1 MEIIIASGPVI
12 IEDDKVLVN
21 KHGDTDFW
29 KFPGGEVKDFS
40 ELSLEEHARR
50 EVKEEMGIDIEII
63 KPMTTTLARKD
74 DTIVVLVHFLANR
87 IGDVELGEDIR
98 EWAWLDIHDLHDDI
112 APNIEPLIN
121 EYLAGK

>member
-29 KFPGGEVKDFS
+29 KFPGGQVQDFS

-87 IGDVELGEDIR
+87 IGEVELGEDIR
-98 EWAWLDIHDLHDDI
+98 EWAWLDIHDLPDDI
-112 APNIEPLIN
+112 APNIGPIIE
-121 EYLAGK
+121 EYLAGE